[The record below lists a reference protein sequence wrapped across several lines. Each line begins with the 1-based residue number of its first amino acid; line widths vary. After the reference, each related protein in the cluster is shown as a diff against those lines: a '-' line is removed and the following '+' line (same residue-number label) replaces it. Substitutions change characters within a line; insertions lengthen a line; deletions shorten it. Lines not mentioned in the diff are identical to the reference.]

1 MAIVRT
7 FECKG
12 WTRADYDKLM
22 EGLTAHYGLAPGRA
36 APGVLFHWAAE
47 TDDGMRAVDV
57 YESRAAADRLV
68 GETIGPLA
76 GELGLPLPEIDE
88 LEVHNALSA

>member
-7 FECKG
+7 FEARG
-12 WTRADYDKLM
+12 WTPGDYDQLIGRIVDQL
-22 EGLTAHYGLAPGRA
+22 GLPAGKA
-36 APGVLFHWAAE
+36 APGVLFHWAGP

-68 GETIGPLA
+68 TETIGPIA
-76 GELGLPLPEIDE
+76 GHLGLAPPEITE
-88 LEVHNALSA
+88 VEVHNYLTA